1 MIDKHSVMV
10 LDPAAGTDFYDR
22 VIVGQKVSLAG
33 PTGAGTQTLAVTFTD
48 GLPQFYSVF
57 VEANIQMQTW
67 VTAKTSTGFTVNCN
81 NGGTI
86 PANTLD
92 ILVVAA

>member
-1 MIDKHSVMV
+1 MLMKHTIAV
-10 LDPAAGTDFYDR
+10 LDPSEASDFLDR
-22 VIVGQKVSLAG
+22 TILGHKVGLTG

-48 GLPQFYSVF
+48 PLPQNYSVF
-57 VEANIQMQTW
+57 VTASIQLQTW
-67 VTAKTSTGFTVNCN
+67 ITAKTSTGFTINCN

-92 ILVVAA
+92 VLVVAA